1 MNVQPPVQI
10 PFHCLALMADT
21 IARELS
27 GLVPP
32 LPLSTFQR
40 ATRQAASHL
49 IESGHIIIIVN
60 KPALLA
66 HERKLPK

>member
-1 MNVQPPVQI
+1 
-10 PFHCLALMADT
+10 MADT

-66 HERKLPK
+66 REKKLPV